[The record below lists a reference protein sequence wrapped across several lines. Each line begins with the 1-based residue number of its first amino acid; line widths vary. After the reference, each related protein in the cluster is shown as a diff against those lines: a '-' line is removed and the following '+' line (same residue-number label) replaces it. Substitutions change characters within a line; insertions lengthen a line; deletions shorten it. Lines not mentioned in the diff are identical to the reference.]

1 MLSYDT
7 IWIDAHLATME
18 LGTPGFGG
26 IECGAIAARA
36 GEIAWV
42 GPMSA
47 LADAPERLATRVI
60 DARGH
65 TITPG
70 LVDPH
75 THLVFGGNRL
85 ADFERRTSGESYE
98 AVARTG
104 GGGIAYT
111 VERTRACDDD
121 QLFAQ
126 SEPRMRALA
135 CGGVTTVEIKSGYGL
150 DTETELRMLRVA
162 RRLGVACGIDVRTT
176 YLGAHTVPPEFEADR
191 DRYLDLV
198 CDVMIPRVAREG
210 LADAVDV
217 FCDDVAFTVPETRRV
232 FEAARR
238 AGLPLKAHA
247 DQLVAGGAVEL
258 AARYGAISVDHLER
272 TTAGGVLSLAASG
285 TVAVLLPGAYY
296 YLREK
301 TLPPIGELRAQGVP
315 IALATDCNP
324 GTSPICA
331 PATILNMACVLF
343 GLTPVEALAG
353 MTRNAARALGLHDRG
368 TLAVGQR
375 CDLAIWNVAEPAELC
390 YWLGRSLCAGIVVAG
405 EPAFAFTRPSQT
417 ATRPSA

>member
-1 MLSYDT
+1 MRSYDT

-18 LGTPGFGG
+18 PGGPGFGS
-26 IECGAIAARA
+26 IDRGAIASRA

-47 LADAPERLATRVI
+47 LEASPEALATRVI
-60 DARGH
+60 DARGQ

-75 THLVFGGNRL
+75 THLVFGADRL

-98 AVARTG
+98 ALARAG

-111 VERTRACDDD
+111 VERTRACDEDD
-121 QLFAQ
+121 LFAQ
-126 SEPRMRALA
+126 SEPRMRGLA
-135 CGGVTTVEIKSGYGL
+135 RDGVTTVEIKSGYGL

-162 RRLGVACGIDVRTT
+162 RRLGVACGISVRTT
-176 YLGAHTVPPEFEADR
+176 YLGAHTVPPEWNGDR
-191 DRYLDLV
+191 ARYLDLV
-198 CDVMIPRVAREG
+198 CEAMIPRVAREG

-217 FCDDVAFTVPETRRV
+217 FCDDVAFTLAETERV
-232 FEAARR
+232 FEAARAAR
-238 AGLPLKAHA
+238 LPMKAHA
-247 DQLVAGGAVEL
+247 DQLVASGAVEL

-272 TTAGGVLSLAASG
+272 TTLDGVRALANSG

-301 TLPPIGELRAQGVP
+301 TLPPIDDLRAHGVP

-324 GTSPICA
+324 GTSPICS
-331 PATILNMACVLF
+331 PTTILNMACVLF
-343 GLTPVEALAG
+343 SLRPDEALAG

-368 TLAVGQR
+368 TLAVGRR
-375 CDLAIWNVAEPAELC
+375 CDLAIWNVADPAELC
-390 YWLGRSLCAGIVVAG
+390 YWLGRALCAGTVVAG
-405 EPAFAFTRPSQT
+405 EPADALTPSSERALRP
-417 ATRPSA
+417 AR